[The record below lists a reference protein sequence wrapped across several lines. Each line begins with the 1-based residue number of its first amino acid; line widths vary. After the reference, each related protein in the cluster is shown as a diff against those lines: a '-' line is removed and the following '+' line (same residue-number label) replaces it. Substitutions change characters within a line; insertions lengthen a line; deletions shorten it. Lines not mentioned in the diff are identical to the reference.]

1 MSSLGTYFFLLLVLL
16 LPVCAT
22 CYEEDYRPEEG
33 LTGHNGVFQALPWTK
48 FELNLI
54 SSLHATANYPEV
66 MRLVRE
72 KMIISDIAPNDRRKI
87 ERMLKNL
94 RPPPVFDE
102 FLTEDETEKVQKAHS
117 ERDVDSVLMKS
128 IKVME
133 MIWIHHLH
141 TANARETFGKKF
153 FGVFFPETC
162 PSKELEELQQKRKW
176 TCCTMEIINFEV
188 KIYSFSVKYFKTQF
202 VVCVRQISKFLESGK
217 FDKFA
222 AYPWFTPIPGT
233 HRERKKLL
241 VCHSFVLP
249 LSAPRARMMTSAV
262 CGVLTLMVIVHEAA
276 VWRAGGEPTKFHVDG
291 VIT

>member
-117 ERDVDSVLMKS
+117 ERDVDSVLMV
-128 IKVME
+128 I
-133 MIWIHHLH
+133 
-141 TANARETFGKKF
+141 GKK
-153 FGVFFPETC
+153 
-162 PSKELEELQQKRKW
+162 LQQMPNFLRDQA
-176 TCCTMEIINFEV
+176 INYLT
-188 KIYSFSVKYFKTQF
+188 KH
-202 VVCVRQISKFLESGK
+202 
-217 FDKFA
+217 
-222 AYPWFTPIPGT
+222 TPTVQPP
-233 HRERKKLL
+233 EY
-241 VCHSFVLP
+241 
-249 LSAPRARMMTSAV
+249 
-262 CGVLTLMVIVHEAA
+262 
-276 VWRAGGEPTKFHVDG
+276 
-291 VIT
+291 

>member
-117 ERDVDSVLMKS
+117 ERDVDSVLMNRNLVIVVVHSLDHSLKWEGVKKIIGEHENFDVSNIRFTGLTDKRMIISNTSLSPSRIQLTCSQAKS

-153 FGVFFPETC
+153 FGV
-162 PSKELEELQQKRKW
+162 LRK
-176 TCCTMEIINFEV
+176 NLRNSNR
-188 KIYSFSVKYFKTQF
+188 KG
-202 VVCVRQISKFLESGK
+202 SGL
-217 FDKFA
+217 A
-222 AYPWFTPIPGT
+222 AQW
-233 HRERKKLL
+233 
-241 VCHSFVLP
+241 
-249 LSAPRARMMTSAV
+249 
-262 CGVLTLMVIVHEAA
+262 
-276 VWRAGGEPTKFHVDG
+276 
-291 VIT
+291 